1 MINVL
6 NNKNNNPQDNIQ
18 AKINFKRDMKTL
30 RMNLAGIDKNLKGY
44 GYKYQNFNEIVREI
58 KNVINKHNLDLD
70 FGQFPTF
77 TVIEGQKVLHVV
89 RTTFF
94 STISDYEYSFD
105 TPIYT
110 ENLQWNN
117 ENGPKNVNTLPQLV
131 GSSITYFKRYAL
143 VAYLNI
149 ESEVDTDAAP
159 IYSNYENEN
168 STILSKQVGVNQEQK
183 KDINQNQ
190 IKENSQVQKEVEK
203 IDRYYYY
210 GIFKEAL
217 SNMKNWIN
225 DSKIKDNIDAIIQ
238 KIGFIQKI
246 DPNNIE
252 YIKKIETDLIKYFDK
267 NKEFK
272 NINYWEKIIKDYF
285 KRNNKLQELKDF
297 EKFMSFKK
305 AIYGASPLIF
315 FSVLKKEKQFDYIF
329 AA

>member
-6 NNKNNNPQDNIQ
+6 NKNNNPQEINQ
-18 AKINFKRDMKTL
+18 AKINFRKDMKTL

-77 TVIEGQKVLHVV
+77 TIIEGQKVLHVV

-159 IYSNYENEN
+159 IYNNYENVN
-168 STILSKQVGVNQEQK
+168 STMPSKQESVNQEQK

-190 IKENSQVQKEVEK
+190 KKDNSQGQRKVKRFEFN
-203 IDRYYYY
+203 R
-210 GIFKEAL
+210 FKCYKVFIKAL
-217 SNMKNWIN
+217 CNIKNWVN
-225 DSKIKDNIDAIIQ
+225 DSTTKDNI
-238 KIGFIQKI
+238 
-246 DPNNIE
+246 NL
-252 YIKKIETDLIKYFDK
+252 LIKALKSENDIDLARYMAQ
-267 NKEFK
+267 NSEQRS
-272 NINYWEKIIKDYF
+272 ISYWTRLIKDYLTKNEKLEELHKFEVFTTF
-285 KRNNKLQELKDF
+285 KED
-297 EKFMSFKK
+297 
-305 AIYGASPLIF
+305 IYGESILKF
-315 FSVLKKEKQFDYIF
+315 FCVLKEEKQFDYIF